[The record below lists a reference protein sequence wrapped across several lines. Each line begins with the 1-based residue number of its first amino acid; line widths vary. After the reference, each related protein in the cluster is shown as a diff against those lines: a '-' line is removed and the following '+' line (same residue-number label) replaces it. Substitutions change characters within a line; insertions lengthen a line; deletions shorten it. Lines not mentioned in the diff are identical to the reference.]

1 MTHAELVVRAI
12 RWLRNQKG
20 CSFVL
25 SEQFAAGVA
34 EQPDAIGWKYGDQS
48 HLIEC
53 KVSRSDFFA
62 DAAKPFRCNGAK
74 GMGMF
79 RYYMV
84 PSGLV
89 TAAEVQERYVE
100 WGLLELMGRGVRVLL
115 KPVAQI
121 KHSEKAELEYLVSA
135 LRRTQY
141 RLDEPLHT
149 WLRWDDPGSPLRANR
164 EYMKVQRQRMKQ
176 DVAETKRSHQANLEW
191 LLAQGPA
198 PGTQEAQ
205 HSDER
210 LV

>member
-34 EQPDAIGWKYGDQS
+34 EQPDAIGFKYGDQS

-53 KVSRSDFFA
+53 KVSRSDFVA
-62 DAAKPFRCNGAK
+62 DAAKPFRIDGAK
-74 GMGMF
+74 GMGLF

-89 TAAEVQERYVE
+89 TAAEVQERHMG
-100 WGLLELMGRGVRVLL
+100 WGLLEVMGRGVRVQL

-121 KHSEKAELEYLVSA
+121 KHNQTAELEYLVSA

-149 WLRWDDPGSPLRANR
+149 WLRWDEPSSPLRVNR
-164 EYMKVQRQRMKQ
+164 EYMKAQRQRAKQ
-176 DVAETKRSHQANLEW
+176 DAAEAKRSYRANLEW
-191 LLAQGPA
+191 LLTQAPA
-198 PGTQEAQ
+198 HGTQEVQ
-205 HSDER
+205 PSDER
-210 LV
+210 MA